1 MQKWQQKIK
10 ELDAVMNRTDRL
22 YMRFAKICGVNHYTI
37 QILYILKHMN
47 VRTQKDIVDLFGLP
61 KQTVN
66 TIVNQL
72 ATNGYISFA
81 VDTKDRRGKIISLT
95 PDGKKY
101 AEKLT
106 APLLQ
111 CETNVLQKI
120 GSDKVSL
127 LIQGLREYARHLEQE
142 IDNFQNGMK

>member
-1 MQKWQQKIK
+1 
-10 ELDAVMNRTDRL
+10 
-22 YMRFAKICGVNHYTI
+22 
-37 QILYILKHMN
+37 MN
-47 VRTQKDIVDLFGLP
+47 VRTQKNIVDLFGLP

-111 CETNVLQKI
+111 CETNVLQKM

-127 LIQGLREYARHLEQE
+127 LIQGIREYARHLEQE